1 MTAKTEQIQDESGET
16 EFRRLHKSR
25 IEEFNRLKAELETMR
40 KENKRME
47 SALEY
52 VKARRADIDAGLA
65 EYKRRSE
72 NVKARMSGLFT
83 DLEGPDPVFE
93 GSEEQRQ
100 EIVAELDDLAS
111 EWERLEKEDAALQK
125 YIKEF
130 LASSYI
136 YSSLI

>member
-1 MTAKTEQIQDESGET
+1 
-16 EFRRLHKSR
+16 
-25 IEEFNRLKAELETMR
+25 
-40 KENKRME
+40 
-47 SALEY
+47 
-52 VKARRADIDAGLA
+52 
-65 EYKRRSE
+65 
-72 NVKARMSGLFT
+72 MSGLFT